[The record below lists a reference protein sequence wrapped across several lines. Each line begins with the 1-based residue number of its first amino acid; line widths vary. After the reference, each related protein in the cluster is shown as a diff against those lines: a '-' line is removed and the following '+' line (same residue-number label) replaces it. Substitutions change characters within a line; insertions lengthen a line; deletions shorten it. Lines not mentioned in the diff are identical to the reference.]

1 MKNIYPVRFFKVLL
15 FCGNVKKRKLY
26 LSPYCNFFH
35 GNNTGYYAS
44 IMKKLERNSL
54 AAMEFELNWQSAE
67 AKHSELYYAPNVNM
81 CRDIFPAEAEKEIL
95 GSRENETFSFVFKPG
110 VVVPGF
116 APGKLLHLR
125 PGQFNSINVSGH
137 KLVPRPGRFY
147 PSGLLRNVAGI
158 FPQSLAP
165 FRVIGVED
173 SGILVDLNHPL
184 SRHELELKIRIN
196 SIRQT
201 AVERGGRCTDWLEEL
216 TLYGPG
222 MQARVNGKKTVFQ
235 SWDSYKRQDEG
246 NDSRFYSFPR
256 MVGHIDTQASSML
269 CRIYTH
275 FLNRNDRVLDIMSS
289 IQSHFQENYE
299 LAVTGL
305 GLNKA
310 EMKKNPLL
318 NSRLVHDLNETGHL
332 PFRNNMFDIVVCS
345 LSIEYLTRPQEIIT
359 EISRVLVP
367 GGRLLISFSN
377 RWFPQKVT
385 QLWLEIHDFE
395 RMGLVLDYLLENGS
409 FSELYTFSAR
419 NWPRPENDRHVDK
432 IVTSDPVFVV
442 VGTKKPH

>member
-1 MKNIYPVRFFKVLL
+1 
-15 FCGNVKKRKLY
+15 
-26 LSPYCNFFH
+26 
-35 GNNTGYYAS
+35 
-44 IMKKLERNSL
+44 
-54 AAMEFELNWQSAE
+54 
-67 AKHSELYYAPNVNM
+67 
-81 CRDIFPAEAEKEIL
+81 
-95 GSRENETFSFVFKPG
+95 
-110 VVVPGF
+110 
-116 APGKLLHLR
+116 
-125 PGQFNSINVSGH
+125 
-137 KLVPRPGRFY
+137 
-147 PSGLLRNVAGI
+147 
-158 FPQSLAP
+158 
-165 FRVIGVED
+165 
-173 SGILVDLNHPL
+173 
-184 SRHELELKIRIN
+184 
-196 SIRQT
+196 
-201 AVERGGRCTDWLEEL
+201 
-216 TLYGPG
+216 
-222 MQARVNGKKTVFQ
+222 
-235 SWDSYKRQDEG
+235 
-246 NDSRFYSFPR
+246 
-256 MVGHIDTQASSML
+256 
-269 CRIYTH
+269 
-275 FLNRNDRVLDIMSS
+275 MSS
-289 IQSHFQENYE
+289 IQSHFPENYE